1 VPAAVIFRSAL
12 VLMLCCAAPALM
24 ADASAAS
31 VERITF
37 DSAPQKLLSGRFI
50 AGDPI
55 QGDLAKPDGAGPF
68 PAVVVL
74 HGCGGMHE
82 ATKQRLVDHL
92 VGWGYVALLVDSYAT
107 RGIQQACTSNQFATF
122 AKRRQDAYGALAFLA
137 GERFVDPQRVAA
149 VGFSSGGWLA
159 LFVTEP
165 NSSGLFELPNH
176 LRFRA
181 AVAFNPPCDAAAARP
196 EIPALILI
204 GALDDWTPAA
214 DCSKKVASWGT
225 EGPPVELVIYPG
237 AYHGFYYTNLQ
248 PGRKMFDHWLEYNGA
263 AADDSDRRLRAFLDR
278 YLGN

>member
-1 VPAAVIFRSAL
+1 MPAAVRTAL
-12 VLMLCCAAPALM
+12 ALMLCCVLPALI

-31 VERITF
+31 VERIAF
-37 DSAPQKLLSGRFI
+37 DSASQKLLSGRTL
-50 AGDPI
+50 AGEHI
-55 QGDLAKPDGAGPF
+55 QAALAKPDGAGPF

-82 ATKQRLVDHL
+82 ATKQRLADHL
-92 VGWGYVALLVDSYAT
+92 VAWGYVAMLVDSYTT
-107 RGIQQACTSNQFATF
+107 RGIQQACTSNQFPTF

-165 NSSGLFELPNH
+165 NSQGLFELPNH

-181 AVAFNPPCDAAAARP
+181 AVAFNPPCEVAAARP
-196 EIPALILI
+196 AIPALILI

-214 DCSKKVASWGT
+214 DCSSKVASWGE

-237 AYHGFYYTNLQ
+237 AYHGFYYTYLQ
-248 PGRKMFDHWLEYNGA
+248 PGRKMFDHWLEYNA
-263 AADDSDRRLRAFLDR
+263 EAADDSDRRLRQFLDR
-278 YLGN
+278 HLRN